1 MFRVMRVKGPLR
13 DHDMKMKICPKC
25 NKYTLKDLCPL
36 CNTPAVNPHPPKFSP
51 EDKYGK
57 YRRLIKKESGVL

>member
-1 MFRVMRVKGPLR
+1 
-13 DHDMKMKICPKC
+13 MKMKICPKC

-36 CNTPAVNPHPPKFSP
+36 CNSPAVNPHPPKFSP